1 MAQLAIRKTNG
12 GGQVQQQQQ
21 QLSRAAQP
29 RSMGLLRELM
39 NWDPFS
45 ELSPM
50 FGVQPGEGVL
60 ASFDVKETAN
70 AYIFKADLPGFTDKD
85 VDISVAGNRVTIS
98 GNRKD
103 EREDKGDTYYVCER
117 RYGNFSR
124 TFTLPQG
131 VDLEHVNAEMKQG
144 VLTVSV
150 PRVAAAPAK
159 KIQVKSAAKA

>member
-12 GGQVQQQQQ
+12 GQQQQAQGIAQ
-21 QLSRAAQP
+21 QRP
-29 RSMGLLRELM
+29 VNMLRDLM

-50 FGVQPGEGVL
+50 FGAQPIEGVL
-60 ASFDVKETAN
+60 ASFDVKETPN
-70 AYIFKADLPGFTDKD
+70 AYIFKADLPGFTEKD
-85 VDISVAGNRVTIS
+85 LDLATAGNRLTIS
-98 GNRKD
+98 GTRKD

-144 VLTVSV
+144 VLTVTV

-159 KIQVKSAAKA
+159 KIQVKSAAAKA